1 MRKPM
6 LYILSMLVMLTLVA
20 CSTTTAESSS
30 TAKATEGPSESAT
43 RVVSSAFGDITI
55 PVKPK
60 NMLILNSNY
69 AENLIELG
77 VIPDMV
83 TLVQEIEPEYR
94 PKLFND
100 NKVTMIEVQQY
111 EENLELILAAAP
123 DLIIVDNGT
132 IDTKRYEALS
142 QIAPTVAVEAG
153 GTVRESVAAL
163 GKLFH
168 KEKEAEL
175 ALSKY
180 NDKIKNTKEK
190 LQQALGDQTI
200 LVLRVEQNQYRV
212 LGQEAGS
219 PGSGI
224 LYNEL
229 GLHIPEQLK
238 DYKDWFTPM
247 SMEIFPKLKAD
258 HIFVEQRMMQNY
270 SSEQSMKDLE
280 NSPIWKGME
289 AVKKGHVYRLETADF
304 VVGEGLIGTPLLLD
318 YLADK
323 LVP

>member
-6 LYILSMLVMLTLVA
+6 LYILAMLVILTLAA
-20 CSTTTAESSS
+20 CSTTKASNGSA
-30 TAKATEGPSESAT
+30 AKATEGPSESAT

-94 PKLFND
+94 PKLFSD
-100 NKVTMIEVQQY
+100 NQVKMIPVQQY

-153 GTVRESVAAL
+153 GSVRESVAAL

-168 KEKEAEL
+168 KENEAEL

-180 NDKIKNTKEK
+180 DDKIKDTKEK
-190 LQQALGDQTI
+190 LHQALGDQTI
-200 LVLRVEQNQYRV
+200 LVLRVEQSQYRV

-238 DYKDWFTPM
+238 DHKEWFTPM
-247 SMEIFPKLKAD
+247 SMEIFPTLKAD

-289 AVKKGHVYRLETADF
+289 AVQKGHVYRLKTADF
-304 VVGEGLIGTPLLLD
+304 VVGEGLVGTPLFLD
-318 YLADK
+318 YLVEK